1 MRHMMFLFLIA
12 LLLTGVSPHVQH
24 HPVKTP
30 AFDVEEHVQLFSA
43 DKAEYEKMPFSM
55 DQSESSLVPVFLA
68 AAVIAALSASAGLL
82 KKFLLSV
89 FYQSSYYGHTSLR
102 P

>member
-1 MRHMMFLFLIA
+1 MRQTIFLFLIA

-43 DKAEYEKMPFSM
+43 DKAEYEKIPFSM
-55 DQSESSLVPVFLA
+55 DQSESIPVFLA
-68 AAVIAALSASAGLL
+68 AAVIAALSASAALF

-89 FYQSSYYGHTSLR
+89 FYQSSYYGRSSLR